1 MPETTMASVIRAFVR
16 LALLLPVAF
25 VVATAGCASLT
36 RNPVPVDQMASAQ
49 VPGMPGVRGWGGE
62 TSHWLQEDLVQS
74 ARDERED
81 VVPRNPDGSRY
92 YHVLTL
98 SGGGAQ
104 GAFGAGFLYGWT
116 EAGTRPKFKIVTGI
130 STGSLIA
137 PFAFLGSEYDGQLK
151 EAFTTITSKN
161 VFEMSLPLFGGEALT
176 STAPLA
182 NLIERYIDEEYL
194 TRAAQAHAAGRRL
207 YMGTTNMDAERLV
220 VWNMGAIAASG
231 HSDALELFRNVM
243 RASASLPILFPPVY
257 FDVEV
262 DGRRYD
268 EMHVD
273 GGIMTQVFFTGLSLD
288 LVAAARDVE
297 APVRGG
303 SVYVIRNDKLSPV
316 PEPIDRKLIAITGRT
331 IAGMIKTMAVADLTR
346 IYLVTEQVGGE
357 FNYVG
362 IPDDFVWDGRE
373 AFDREEMRRLFEV
386 GRELAKSGNPWQT
399 VPPLFDERKLR

>member
-1 MPETTMASVIRAFVR
+1 MASVTRAFVK

-25 VVATAGCASLT
+25 VVATAGCTSLT

-62 TSHWLQEDLVQS
+62 TSRWLQEDLVQS

-81 VVPRNPDGSRY
+81 IVPRNPDGSRY
-92 YHVLTL
+92 YYVLAL

-137 PFAFLGSEYDGQLK
+137 PLAFLGSEYDEQLK
-151 EAFTTITSKN
+151 DAFTTITSEN
-161 VFEMSLPLFGGEALT
+161 VFEMSLPFFGGEALT
-176 STAPLA
+176 STTPLA
-182 NLIERYIDEEYL
+182 NMIERYIDEEYL

-207 YMGTTNMDAERLV
+207 YIGTTDLDAERLV

-257 FDVEV
+257 IDVEV
-262 DGRRYD
+262 GGRRYD

-303 SVYVIRNDKLSPV
+303 SVYVIRNDKLSPA
-316 PEPIDRKLIAITGRT
+316 PEPIDRTLLAITGRA

-362 IPDDFVWDGRE
+362 IPDEFVWEGQE

-386 GRELAKSGNPWQT
+386 GRELAASGNPWRT
-399 VPPLFDERKLR
+399 VPPLYDERKLR

>member
-1 MPETTMASVIRAFVR
+1 MASVTRAFVK

-25 VVATAGCASLT
+25 VVATAGCTSLT
-36 RNPVPVDQMASAQ
+36 RDPVPVDQMAGAQ

-62 TSHWLQEDLVQS
+62 TSPWLQADLVQS
-74 ARDERED
+74 ARDEQEEI
-81 VVPRNPDGSRY
+81 VPRNPDGSRY
-92 YHVLTL
+92 YHVLAL

-104 GAFGAGFLYGWT
+104 GAFGAGFLYGWA

-137 PFAFLGSEYDGQLK
+137 PFAFLGSEYDEELK

-176 STAPLA
+176 STTPLA

-194 TRAAQAHAAGRRL
+194 PRAAQAHAAGRRL
-207 YMGTTNMDAERLV
+207 YIGTTDMDAERLV

-231 HSDALELFRNVM
+231 HPDALELFRNVM

-257 FDVEV
+257 IDVEV

-288 LVAAARDVE
+288 LVAAAREVE
-297 APVRGG
+297 ARVRGG
-303 SVYVIRNDKLSPV
+303 SVYVIRNDKLSPA

-362 IPDDFVWDGRE
+362 IPDDFVWEGRE

-386 GRELAKSGNPWQT
+386 GRELAKSGNPWRT
-399 VPPLFDERKLR
+399 VPPLYDERKLR